1 MGENLDKF
9 YARVRWIKDVWHL
22 TYISSRH
29 SISPLAWSHSC
40 GLCLEL
46 GSKEKECVQN
56 FKGIMAKSLRRW
68 FGLFAALS
76 GNIWDPIP
84 QRNRGVL
91 PPWGSTVKGRV
102 HMFWIF
108 RKGENEVLLVLLF
121 CFFFSCQVS
130 LFPPQVT
137 DFIAYTL
144 DVLLLTL
151 TLAYTNFYFIHLDYL
166 KWVMFIKMSDV

>member
-121 CFFFSCQVS
+121 CFFFLMSS
-130 LFPPQVT
+130 LIVPTTSDRFHCLHDGCVAFDPDPS
-137 DFIAYTL
+137 IHK
-144 DVLLLTL
+144 LLLHSFGL
-151 TLAYTNFYFIHLDYL
+151 F
-166 KWVMFIKMSDV
+166 KMSDVY